1 MNKKLVTTVT
11 ILLVIGILTPSI
23 MPAMAKPARKLEKKV
38 IIHYRKGYGK
48 PPGTPGVGPD
58 KPSDDDEGSYELLGK
73 GVMWKTTED
82 LIIDTSNMEGLS
94 QDFVVTTITASLVS
108 WDSIT
113 FHDLYGIVNVGLCD
127 GPDEA
132 SPDEKNEI
140 MFGDL
145 DEPGV
150 IAVCIVWGY
159 FGGPPKQREIIE
171 YDIVFDQNDFDWGD
185 ATMDQSLMDLQNI
198 ATHELGHAFGLADL
212 YDSNAYEE
220 TMYGYSSEGDTE
232 KRTLYLGDIAGIQN
246 LYGTP

>member
-1 MNKKLVTTVT
+1 
-11 ILLVIGILTPSI
+11 
-23 MPAMAKPARKLEKKV
+23 
-38 IIHYRKGYGK
+38 
-48 PPGTPGVGPD
+48 
-58 KPSDDDEGSYELLGK
+58 
-73 GVMWKTTED
+73 
-82 LIIDTSNMEGLS
+82 
-94 QDFVVTTITASLVS
+94 
-108 WDSIT
+108 
-113 FHDLYGIVNVGLCD
+113 
-127 GPDEA
+127 
-132 SPDEKNEI
+132 

-171 YDIVFDQNDFDWGD
+171 YDIVFDQYDFDWGD
-185 ATMDQSLMDLQNI
+185 ATLDQGLMDLQNI

-212 YDSNAYEE
+212 YDSDAYEE